1 MSPSDLKGFICSIF
15 EDRYI
20 RLTPPDLE
28 RMVRRSQ
35 PGFSPRAVRSAIKE
49 MVAQGTLFYSNHFNT
64 THIELNYCRPVRVSP
79 RIILVPH
86 GQRCVGPL
94 DGGTQTIVLFQG
106 SAFGIGDH
114 PTTRLA
120 LRAVDR
126 VLSEIMAEGWTR
138 GVRALDIGTGSGV
151 LAVAAAKLG
160 ADKVVA
166 LDIDPLALHEA
177 RNNIHLNQMDR
188 SIVIMD
194 VPVENLAGT
203 SFDLIMAN
211 LRPPTL
217 RQMMP
222 LFEALSSDKCHWI
235 ISGFRQEATEAV
247 ARILPQKKTELLKR
261 EASCGWGALTARYFY
276 SDHRAGGK
284 KSNGI

>member
-35 PGFSPRAVRSAIKE
+35 PGFSPKAVRVAIKE
-49 MVAQGTLFYSNHFNT
+49 MVAKGTLIYSNHFNT
-64 THIELNYCRPVRVSP
+64 THIELNYCRPFRVSP

-86 GQRCVGPL
+86 GQRCVVPL
-94 DGGTQTIVLFQG
+94 DDGTQTIVLLQG

-126 VLSEIMAEGWTR
+126 VLSYYMAEGRTSR
-138 GVRALDIGTGSGV
+138 IRALDIGTGSGV
-151 LAVAAAKLG
+151 LAMAAAKLG
-160 ADKVVA
+160 AEKVVA
-166 LDIDPLALHEA
+166 LDIDHLALHEA
-177 RNNIHLNQMDR
+177 RNNIHRNHMDR
-188 SIVIMD
+188 SIVVMD
-194 VPVENLAGT
+194 APIENLAGT

-222 LFEALSSDKCHWI
+222 RFEALSSDQCHWI
-235 ISGFRQEATEAV
+235 ISGFRQEATEEV
-247 ARILPQKKTELLKR
+247 ARILPQKKTELLSS

-276 SDHRAGGK
+276 
-284 KSNGI
+284 